1 MPAQA
6 GTRKTM
12 SSRLL
17 TMKFMQRAAATPTSP
32 QTPTGPPNKRRRLS
46 STTTTPPAAEPARPA
61 TDLEALQAVLAAE
74 EEKRV
79 QAIERLAAEA
89 GDTRWVL
96 SFREP
101 DADAAGQGGLTVVN
115 AGFAAID
122 DAGSYDEERD
132 ERPTVGRRS
141 FGKPIKSQQM
151 QNGATPASTS
161 DAESSSSASDDD
173 GDPGDLDS
181 VIRSA
186 RKGAAAEVRAQRK
199 SKKAA
204 KEAES
209 ARLAYQR
216 RTKAVGLNGTS
227 SISSGGGRNAGG
239 GGSNICAAKKRYSSD

>member
-1 MPAQA
+1 
-6 GTRKTM
+6 
-12 SSRLL
+12 
-17 TMKFMQRAAATPTSP
+17 MQRAAATPASP

-46 STTTTPPAAEPARPA
+46 PTTTTPPTIESARPT

-79 QAIERLAAEA
+79 QAIERQAAAA

-96 SFREP
+96 SFRDP
-101 DADAAGQGGLTVVN
+101 DADAAGQGGLMVVN

-122 DAGSYDEERD
+122 GAGSYDEDHD
-132 ERPTVGRRS
+132 ERVTVGRRS
-141 FGKPIKSQQM
+141 FGKPLKPQQA
-151 QNGATPASTS
+151 QNGATLDSTS
-161 DAESSSSASDDD
+161 DAESSALVSEDD
-173 GDPGDLDS
+173 GDPDDLDS

-216 RTKAVGLNGTS
+216 RTKAVGLNAAS

-239 GGSNICAAKKRYSSD
+239 GSSNIVCHKCGQKGHLQRDCSARPKKRYTND

>member
-1 MPAQA
+1 
-6 GTRKTM
+6 
-12 SSRLL
+12 
-17 TMKFMQRAAATPTSP
+17 MQRAAATPSSP
-32 QTPTGPPNKRRRLS
+32 QPPTGPPNKRRRLS
-46 STTTTPPAAEPARPA
+46 PTTTTPPTADPARPT

-79 QAIERLAAEA
+79 QAIERQAAAA

-101 DADAAGQGGLTVVN
+101 DTDAAGQSSVVVVN

-122 DAGSYDEERD
+122 GAGGYDEDYD
-132 ERPTVGRRS
+132 EKATVGRRS
-141 FGKPIKSQQM
+141 FGKPIKSQQV

-161 DAESSSSASDDD
+161 DAESSTSASDDD
-173 GDPGDLDS
+173 GDGDDLDS

-216 RTKAVGLNGTS
+216 RTKAVGLNGSS

-239 GGSNICAAKKRYSSD
+239 GSSNIVCHKCGQKGHLQRDCTSRPKKRYTDD